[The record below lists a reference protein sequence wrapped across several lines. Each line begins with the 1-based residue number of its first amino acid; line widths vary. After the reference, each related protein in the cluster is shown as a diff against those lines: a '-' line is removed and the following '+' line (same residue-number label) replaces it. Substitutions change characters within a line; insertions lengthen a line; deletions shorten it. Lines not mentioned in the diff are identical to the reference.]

1 MTEWY
6 WRKGRAIREKARYVM
21 LEAAAPVSHDPAT
34 RLLVAAAWTSRPTDN
49 ATKYQDFVPISGLS
63 GDEN

>member
-1 MTEWY
+1 
-6 WRKGRAIREKARYVM
+6 M